1 MEYTVLDR
9 EETADL
15 VLTEGDSLQVSLV
28 NGSGTVDVLIGREG
42 KEPVYRG
49 TRQQYADFVL
59 IVPESGT
66 YRISVTG
73 HRARGQA
80 AFTVM
85 GSRPE

>member
-28 NGSGTVDVLIGREG
+28 NGSGTVDVVIGREG
-42 KEPVYRG
+42 KEPVWRG
-49 TRQQYADFVL
+49 TGQQNAEFVL
-59 IVPESGT
+59 IIPESGM

-73 HRARGQA
+73 HRAKGRA
-80 AFTVM
+80 SFTVM
-85 GSRPE
+85 DVQAE